1 MKVTNILSIVALAA
15 LLAGSVTAIGG
26 QGVHWF
32 APSNQ
37 HHATLA
43 VADANGLLPGSKL
56 LLRGVPIG
64 EVTQVQSSAREVGIE
79 FRFGAAYR
87 IPLDSSFR
95 IESLSALG
103 ESYLAIAPNT
113 EHGPYIADH
122 QHIRTDTATAPATF
136 GELSAALTRLLNDTS
151 PDKVNALVG
160 ELQSALPADAMVP
173 NNLARFGTLLTTTL
187 LMSYGPIR
195 DLIADSQS
203 LLDRSAGTG
212 PAIAAVS
219 DPLRNAGTG
228 FAAMAETS
236 IEMMHSNDYPRVV
249 EIGPLAFFSG
259 LQRFEDRVGGD
270 VAKLSTPLLPAVQ
283 SGAAAMGSV
292 DVSRLLDSAMAAV
305 AVPGSVTLR
314 VAGPK

>member
-1 MKVTNILSIVALAA
+1 MKVTNILSIAALAA
-15 LLAGSVTAIGG
+15 LLVGSVTAIGG
-26 QGVHWF
+26 QGVRWV
-32 APSNQ
+32 APSDQ

-43 VADANGLLPGSKL
+43 VADANGLMPGSKL

-64 EVTQVQSSAREVGIE
+64 EVTQVRSSASEVGIE
-79 FRFGAAYR
+79 FRFGSAFR

-103 ESYLAIAPNT
+103 ESYLAVAPNT
-113 EHGPYIADH
+113 DRGPYIADH
-122 QHIRTDTATAPATF
+122 QHIRTDAATAPATF

-151 PDKVNALVG
+151 PEKVDALVG
-160 ELQSALPADAMVP
+160 ELQSALPADPMVP
-173 NNLARFGTLLTTTL
+173 NNLARFGSLLTTTL

-195 DLIADSQS
+195 DLLADTQT
-203 LLDRSAGTG
+203 LLDRSAGAG

-219 DPLRNAGTG
+219 DPLRKTGTG
-228 FAAMAETS
+228 FATMAETS
-236 IEMMHSNDYPRVV
+236 IQMMHTNDYPRVV
-249 EIGPLAFFSG
+249 EIGPLAFFAG

-270 VAKLSTPLLPAVQ
+270 VAELSTPLLPAVQ

-292 DVSRLLDSAMAAV
+292 DISRLLDSALAAV
-305 AVPGSVTLR
+305 AVPGAVTLR